1 MVADNFASN
10 KSDNDSSSVSQAKQ
24 PQLTRRRALQ
34 RAAGLTIAAAAA
46 TQSLVLPASAGVPEI
61 DSRTGNLFTPKSE
74 MLSGGSAAARG
85 IPFSRSSSSSA
96 KPVPG
101 QVLQSI
107 YETRFIA
114 YLSRFLLNFDPSAR
128 AYWVQQGF
136 GYSWDDDNLF
146 APSVTASSDTTSSRM
161 ENAFAEFAESVEVGL
176 ADYFSGPFG
185 SYSSL
190 PAAMAGIT
198 ASNPAPSK
206 KTELPTTRRTHGFLD
221 DIFSLGGRIRRTDD
235 KKTDSIG
242 NARQG
247 ILNLYT
253 LLKARYTSASAKR
266 QLAILFS
273 FVSSPSLQPVNEI
286 RSLLGEADNATVTGL
301 QIFVSDN
308 ANKPLD
314 YRTSSRRG
322 GGYSLNDIPSV
333 TVEDPPPL
341 GDQYKPVEA
350 LPLLKPTSRVLK
362 ITLLDGGEGYV
373 NGAPAVTV
381 QPQRVSSLTPRT
393 CQATAILDRQNR
405 VASIFVLDPGYGY
418 GGGGGGN
425 TPPTVRIEPPPRP
438 SSSQKG
444 QPWRRARA
452 VAELEYK
459 MEGLQLLKGGNGF
472 VCTEPPRVKITPP
485 LEDPDWYLDVRELPS
500 RRVEPLVGGGSTRM
514 EEPYFRAEVTE
525 MQFPGGNIAYSKESG
540 PNRSRAAKIINDDLL
555 DRLSRDPLEMLPSS
569 ARPELVRDTGTGKV
583 VYSIPQLAAIPQFV
597 AVLSPRYRACDP
609 IFGGIGRLPV
619 TKGAI
624 ELEPSEY
631 ARLALSGAV
640 CTVVVR
646 TLLNPLELIKTKQ
659 QLQNDDEL
667 MAYARSKL
675 ARSVAPQS
683 PDDAPVVPADGGSGA
698 PVTEEDESGDR
709 SILRSPSSPSA
720 LATNGTVV
728 AIPTKA
734 AVETETATASA
745 VSTATTGKP
754 ASVGTADMLR
764 AVVELRGPLA
774 LFQSAD
780 ITFLASL
787 VFGSFGFGATE
798 LFRRSFSA
806 AFLNPQG
813 ASDVG
818 SELVLL
824 LAAGVATVLTAAA
837 ASPFEVLRVRSMG
850 LLEPQ
855 KWTDVLQDFLVRLWL
870 SRFSIHFRTCVPLH
884 LTPVPTSF

>member
-1 MVADNFASN
+1 MNENRMVADNIASSSIN
-10 KSDNDSSSVSQAKQ
+10 ESDNDESVSVSQAK
-24 PQLTRRRALQ
+24 PHQLTRRRALQ
-34 RAAGLTIAAAAA
+34 QAVGLTVAAAAA
-46 TQSLVLPASAGVPEI
+46 QSSVLPASAGVPEI
-61 DSRTGNLFTPKSE
+61 DSWTGNLFTPKSE

-85 IPFSRSSSSSA
+85 IPFSRSMSSSA

-146 APSVTASSDTTSSRM
+146 APSVTASDTTSRM

-308 ANKPLD
+308 PKPLD

-341 GDQYKPVEA
+341 GDQYKPAEA
-350 LPLLKPTSRVLK
+350 LPLLKSTSRVLK

-405 VASIFVLDPGYGY
+405 VESIFVLDPGYGY

-438 SSSQKG
+438 SKSAKG

-459 MEGLQLLKGGNGF
+459 LEGLQLLKGGNGF
-472 VCTEPPRVKITPP
+472 VCTEPPRVRITPP
-485 LEDPDWYLDVRELPS
+485 REDPDWYLDVRELPS
-500 RRVEPLVGGGSTRM
+500 RRVEPLVGGGM
-514 EEPYFRAEVTE
+514 VQEPYFRAEVTE

-540 PNRSRAAKIINDDLL
+540 PNRRRAAEIINDDLL

-619 TKGAI
+619 TKGAT

-675 ARSVAPQS
+675 ARAAARKS
-683 PDDAPVVPADGGSGA
+683 PDDAPVPADGGGGA
-698 PVTEEDESGDR
+698 QVTEADESGDQT
-709 SILRSPSSPSA
+709 SSLRSPSSPSA

-734 AVETETATASA
+734 TVETVTSSA
-745 VSTATTGKP
+745 VSTATTAGKP
-754 ASVGTADMLR
+754 ANVGTADMLR
-764 AVVELRGPLA
+764 AVVELRGPVA

-806 AFLNPQG
+806 ALLNPQG
-813 ASDVG
+813 GGGSSDVG

-824 LAAGVATVLTAAA
+824 LAAGMATVLTAAA

-855 KWTDVLQDFLVRLWL
+855 KWTDVLQDFLVCLWL
-870 SRFSIHFRTCVPLH
+870 SRFRFNGRAYHCI
-884 LTPVPTSF
+884 